1 MNSRVYFDIA
11 KICSPVAVVRMRE
24 QCGNCVTAGNHT
36 RAHAC
41 VAVSFGKR
49 KLAAVVLLHS
59 VRLTYL
65 FMTRR
70 TSGAPRRHA
79 HVSRDINTPSE
90 RARARAVASALT
102 LCVRPEVNQ
111 EHAHTMRARVCGVVG

>member
-24 QCGNCVTAGNHT
+24 QCGNRVTAENHT

-41 VAVSFGKR
+41 VALSFGKR
-49 KLAAVVLLHS
+49 KLAAVVLIHS

-65 FMTRR
+65 SIMTHQRR
-70 TSGAPRRHA
+70 RGGGDTRTH
-79 HVSRDINTPSE
+79 HVI
-90 RARARAVASALT
+90 
-102 LCVRPEVNQ
+102 
-111 EHAHTMRARVCGVVG
+111 